1 MKNRGPLMVL
11 FCYFLFG
18 ILPIYWKIFVTMDPY
33 FILANRVVWSLL
45 FAILMILGI
54 RQMSRLKAAF
64 RDRKLAL
71 TLCVC
76 GALLVVNWGT
86 YIVAVNTGHVIE
98 ASLAYYLNPL
108 MNVLL
113 GRLCFKEKLTG
124 LQTISVILATTG
136 VLYAVISHGVIPWL
150 ALFIGGSFALY
161 GALKKTVHIDGV
173 TSLAVECAW
182 MIVPALLFGGW
193 LIGQGQ
199 FAQAGETVTLW
210 QWMLLPTTGIITAA
224 PLMIYSKGIQTTD
237 YTLAGVLM
245 YVNPTLQF
253 LCGIFFF
260 HEEFTQMYA
269 VMFAFVWAAVALFLI
284 SAWLTHRKRQRTL
297 KQ

>member
-1 MKNRGPLMVL
+1 MKNRGPLLVL

-18 ILPIYWKIFVTMDPY
+18 ILPIYWKLFVTMDPY

-45 FAILMILGI
+45 FAVLMLLLLHQWD
-54 RQMSRLKAAF
+54 RFRAVF
-64 RDRKLAL
+64 RDKKLAL
-71 TLCVC
+71 TLCGC

-113 GRLCFKEKLTG
+113 GGFIFKEKLTG
-124 LQTISVILATTG
+124 LQKISVLLATVG
-136 VLYAVISHGVIPWL
+136 VLYAVISHGQIPWL
-150 ALFIGGSFALY
+150 ALLIGGSFACY
-161 GALKKTVHIDGV
+161 GALKKTVHIDGL
-173 TSLAVECAW
+173 TSLSVECAW

-193 LIGQGQ
+193 LITQGQ
-199 FAQAGETVTLW
+199 FAQAGESVTTL
-210 QWMLLPTTGIITAA
+210 QWLLLPTTGIITAA

-245 YVNPTLQF
+245 YINPTLQF

-269 VMFAFVWAAVALFLI
+269 VMFAFVWAAVALFLA
-284 SAWLTHRKRQRTL
+284 SAWLSYRKNRAL
-297 KQ
+297 KK